1 MPIIHI
7 GQVSIIRALIFALYV
22 LDSIQ
27 SPQDI
32 KQLDLDQLQSLADE
46 IRAFLI
52 ENIQKTG
59 GHLAPNLG
67 TVELIVAMHYV
78 FDTPD
83 DSFVFDVG
91 HQAYTHKILTGR
103 KDKMSTLRKKDGL
116 SGFTKRSESEH
127 DAFGAGHSSTSISA
141 ALGIAI
147 GNKVNQVNHKS
158 IAVIG
163 DGALTGGMSFEAL
176 NHAGDSDADLLIIL
190 NDNDMSISKNVGAMN
205 KYLTKLISGKVYSTM
220 KSKSLGFLEKMPM
233 IHEFARRSEE
243 HLKGMVLPS
252 TLFEELGV
260 DYFGPIDGHDL
271 PMLVKTLQNLKQL
284 KMPRLLHIITKKG
297 YGLKTAENDPCKFH
311 GIAPAESNS
320 STLPSYSSVF
330 GQWLLDTA
338 TNDSKLMA
346 ITPAMCT
353 GSGMSEFEVK
363 FPDQYFDV
371 GIAEQHAVTFAGGLA
386 TQGLKP
392 VVSIYS
398 TFLQRGY
405 DQLIHDIAL
414 QNLNVLFAID
424 RAGLVG
430 ADGATHAGSFDLSF
444 LRCIPNLIIMAPSN
458 SVEMYQMLNSAYQLD
473 GPVCVRYPRGTSLIK
488 DYTSD
493 NTIEIGKANVAR
505 IGKKIAVFAF
515 GTTLD
520 QALIAGEELDAT
532 VVDMRFVKPLDED
545 LILELSKTHQQLI
558 TIEDNAITGGAG
570 SSVSELLHA
579 HKINT
584 PLTLLGLPD
593 SFTEQGSQE
602 ELYVLYGLDANA
614 IIRAAQS

>member
-1 MPIIHI
+1 
-7 GQVSIIRALIFALYV
+7 V
-22 LDSIQ
+22 LDSVQ

-67 TVELIVAMHYV
+67 TVELTVAMHYV

-91 HQAYTHKILTGR
+91 HQSYTHKILTGR
-103 KDKMSTLRKKDGL
+103 LDKMPTLRKKDGL
-116 SGFTKRSESEH
+116 SGFTKRSESVH
-127 DAFGAGHSSTSISA
+127 DVFGAGHSSTSISA

-147 GNKVNQVNHKS
+147 GNKINQVNHKS

-220 KSKSLGFLEKMPM
+220 KSKSLGFLEKMPI
-233 IHEFARRSEE
+233 IHKFAKRSEE

-353 GSGMSEFEVK
+353 GSGMSEFEIQ
-363 FPDQYFDV
+363 FPNQYFDV
-371 GIAEQHAVTFAGGLA
+371 GIAEQHAITFAGGLA

-392 VVSIYS
+392 VVAIYS

-414 QNLNVLFAID
+414 QNLNVMFAID

-458 SVEMYQMLNSAYQLD
+458 AVEMYQMLNSAYQLD

-493 NTIEIGKANVAR
+493 NTIEIGKANIVR
-505 IGKKIAVFAF
+505 IGKTIAVFAF

-532 VVDMRFVKPLDED
+532 VVDMRFIKPLDEQ
-545 LILELSKTHQQLI
+545 LILELSKTHSQLI

-570 SSVSELLHA
+570 SGVSELLHA

-593 SFTEQGSQE
+593 IFTEQGSQE
-602 ELYVLYGLDANA
+602 ELYTLYGLDADA
-614 IIRAAQS
+614 IIRVAQS